1 MNLPSLQDQVQWLW
15 PTLTQ
20 QLASKFAALIF
31 QRLEMAAAPALKREK
46 FMLPCLFLFPDL

>member
-1 MNLPSLQDQVQWLW
+1 MNLPSIQDQVQWLW

-31 QRLEMAAAPALKREK
+31 QRLEVATAPALKREK
-46 FMLPCLFLFPDL
+46 FILPCLFLFPDL